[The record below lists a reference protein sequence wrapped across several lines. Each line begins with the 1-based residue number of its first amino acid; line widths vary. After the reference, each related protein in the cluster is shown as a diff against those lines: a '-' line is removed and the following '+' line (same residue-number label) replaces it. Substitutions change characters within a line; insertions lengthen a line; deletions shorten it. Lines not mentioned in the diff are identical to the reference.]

1 MGLNLIEWETYFDKP
16 MRIMEKNRR
25 NQCRKRGGF
34 TLLEVMI
41 VLFIL
46 VTLAA
51 MAIVAVQGTR
61 NEASKRAAF
70 TYVKLLDSAVKR
82 YEIDMGRPP
91 ESLADLQN
99 APDPKGGWAGPYI
112 EDTAT
117 NMDPWGSP
125 YQYAVPGTRTSRG
138 YEIWSFGPDRTSG
151 TDDDIGSW
159 MSRYDE

>member
-1 MGLNLIEWETYFDKP
+1 
-16 MRIMEKNRR
+16 MEKNRR

-51 MAIVAVQGTR
+51 MAIVAVQGTQA
-61 NEASKRAAF
+61 EARKRAAF
-70 TYVKLLDSAVKR
+70 TYVKMLDSAVKR

-91 ESLADLQN
+91 ESLSDLIN
-99 APDPKGGWAGPYI
+99 PPDPRGGWAGPYI

-117 NMDPWGSP
+117 NRDPWGSD
-125 YQYAVPGTRTSRG
+125 YQYAVPGSRTNRG
-138 YEIWSFGPDRTSG
+138 FEIWSSGPDGISG
-151 TDDDIGSW
+151 NDDDIGSW
-159 MSRYDE
+159 MSRHDE